1 MKTLTFIFCM
11 TIAAAYWLCNETST
25 STKQSV
31 NPIIGDKSFVAKFGY
46 EPDAN
51 TDNHLRV
58 QTHLA
63 YVENLLR
70 EKKVEHLSQAQQAKR
85 NRLLDLLHDYW
96 TKGVFPQN
104 YDYPNERKPCF
115 IDKDN
120 TICAVGYLV
129 EQTAGREAAE
139 YINQKYKYSEVMA
152 MNDEIVDN
160 WVANSGLTKEE
171 CAMIQPQYTITNN
184 YISPKYG
191 FSSALLGGVNLS
203 LNTINATQ
211 MMRNSGNNI
220 VPIVGLVTGI
230 SQFAIGT
237 ANFIKSD
244 VNNGLYRTINESQKI
259 LSIANI
265 GLGTSTIMLS
275 SWNLIENRKP
285 QNKRTTWNLE
295 AYQRQDKQFAMNFN
309 LTHKF

>member
-1 MKTLTFIFCM
+1 M

-85 NRLLDLLHDYW
+85 NHLLDLLHDYW

-171 CAMIQPQYTITNN
+171 CAMIQPSYTIN
-184 YISPKYG
+184 YISAKYG
-191 FSSALLGGVNLS
+191 LSSALLGGINLS
-203 LNTINATQ
+203 LNTLNAGQ
-211 MMRNSGNNI
+211 IMSQGGRKI
-220 VPIVGLVTGI
+220 VPIAGIVTGF
-230 SQFAIGT
+230 SQLGMGVV
-237 ANFIKSD
+237 NFVKSD
-244 VNNGLYRTINESQKI
+244 ATNNGINYTFNESQKM
-259 LSIANI
+259 LSFANI
-265 GLGTSTIMLS
+265 GLGTSTIILS

-295 AYQRQDKQFAMNFN
+295 AYQRQDKQFSMNFN